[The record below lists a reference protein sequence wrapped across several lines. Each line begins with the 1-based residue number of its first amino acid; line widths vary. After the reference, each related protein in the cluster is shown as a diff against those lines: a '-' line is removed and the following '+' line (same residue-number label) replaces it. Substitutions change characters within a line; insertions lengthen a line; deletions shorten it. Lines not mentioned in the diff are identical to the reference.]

1 MLDLVSRGLV
11 QCDLPEDRSCML
23 VPCPRWQGLQR
34 AQQDAGTLAH
44 EETWIASQSWMEPS
58 VQGLGSP
65 HPQQDGRQ

>member
-1 MLDLVSRGLV
+1 
-11 QCDLPEDRSCML
+11 ML